1 MRTVCSMDKKYVV
14 TFISAVLF
22 VLPLLL
28 VNTLQGASP
37 VILKY
42 DRSTIIS
49 NWQMRIESFLA
60 KDVIPL
66 IDLESSLKKKDGE
79 RYLKRTLTVMDRLG
93 VALIAFD
100 GYQAPK
106 KYKLDRIRFGDF
118 VALMDHDNRYG
129 RAFRKGAV
137 TIGVVVHSDCRRAGH
152 GPGVT
157 TIMTTETSLIKPVID
172 PRANIANI
180 LRIGTEAH

>member
-1 MRTVCSMDKKYVV
+1 MDKKYVV

-106 KYKLDRIRFGDF
+106 EYKEQKGYRWGYYIHEIVNTYPDRFILTANGGTSKNWLLQKNSFISQTEEQ
-118 VALMDHDNRYG
+118 VAW
-129 RAFRKGAV
+129 
-137 TIGVVVHSDCRRAGH
+137 
-152 GPGVT
+152 
-157 TIMTTETSLIKPVID
+157 ID
-172 PRANIANI
+172 
-180 LRIGTEAH
+180 